1 MAESQSGSTEST
13 ERRPTFR
20 QIEGESIHGEDMEE
34 GEWFA
39 ARVSWF
45 CDFDEAIAKPTHFRA
60 KRTDD
65 FVGDVIAE
73 GTDGHT
79 YKFYGD
85 RPHVECL
92 SDDKKGYHRGNKSA
106 RLKRIE

>member
-1 MAESQSGSTEST
+1 MAQSQSGSAEST
-13 ERRPTFR
+13 TRQPTFR
-20 QIEGESIHGEDMEE
+20 QIEGESVHGKELSE
-34 GEWFA
+34 GDWFA

-45 CDFDEAIAKPTHFRA
+45 DDFDRAIARATHFRV
-60 KRTDD
+60 KRSDD
-65 FVGDVIAE
+65 FVGDVVAE

-106 RLKRIE
+106 RLKKL